1 MRFLRRTVLSAAAFA
16 LAAAVSAALPTGA
29 TDVSPVAVEKKKV
42 LVFSRIEG
50 FNHKA
55 SVAACKEMMAAEAE
69 KGAFAVDFS
78 DDYAAL
84 EIGNLVKYAALVL
97 NNTTHLK
104 TKDHPSVAP
113 SICSYVRWGGGLCV
127 IHAGADN
134 FYDAPDCAHL
144 VGGRFDGHPW
154 GSGGTWAF
162 KVEDRDSPITAPF
175 KGFADGKFKRGD
187 EIYQQASPF
196 YDRAKLHIL
205 ISLDLSDPVTAERK
219 GQKRADKDFA
229 VSWICRYGN
238 GRVFYTSFAHD
249 RRAWDAEDTRAHIFA
264 GLAYAMGTLKADDT
278 PCAVARER
286 DPPALAELAAAVLDR
301 SVVGSDWR
309 KRQEQEFLLGAAL
322 AREAEE
328 KGAKS
333 VAATA
338 RKIFAR
344 RDLTEMLRAN
354 AARVLLAAD
363 ASVLADVLD
372 DPSGKV
378 RQAAF
383 GRGLAIPSEAFVKV
397 MEGRPPKIKCAILA
411 RLAKDGAKQFAKT
424 VAALVNDSDEDVA
437 VAACAALG
445 RLGCAADVDVLNE
458 ARKRGGAAGKAA
470 EAALEEL
477 SGAGERIFALAAND
491 SGLLTIVGK
500 RAELK
505 FLPKWKAFIASPD
518 AAARKAAWKAFGA
531 MASPAIEAEI
541 KTWFRAIKDEEAGTA
556 GNVFWSHVVKPLD
569 AKGREK
575 AILDAWRS
583 GSPAARKKAQELLS
597 RDRGL
602 DALDTWERLAA
613 DATFGAAAKKVYCEI
628 AREAL
633 AAGTA
638 EKVPPKP
645 QWKCAASR
653 SNGGDKPE
661 RACDGKPETRW
672 STGFHSKGVWFTLD
686 LGSRAFIDTVTLD
699 TTKSPHDTPAWCDV
713 FVSLDGETWKGPVA
727 TCDDKTA
734 KTTLFRLGCAARHV
748 KFLQKEERPSNYW
761 SIHEIDVKAGVDKE
775 RVGKIRKTAAAFG
788 LKEAK

>member
-1 MRFLRRTVLSAAAFA
+1 MLSAAAFA
-16 LAAAVSAALPTGA
+16 VAAAVTNAALPTG
-29 TDVSPVAVEKKKV
+29 VSPAGVEKKKV

-55 SVAACKEMMAAEAE
+55 SVAACKEMVAAEAE

-84 EIGNLVKYAALVL
+84 EISNLVKYAALVL

-104 TKDHPSVAP
+104 TKDHPSIAP

-154 GSGGTWAF
+154 GGGGTWAF
-162 KVEDRDSPITAPF
+162 KVEDRDSPINTPF

-196 YDRAKLHIL
+196 YDRSKLHIL
-205 ISLDLSDPVTAERK
+205 VSLDLSDPATAGRQ

-229 VSWICRYGN
+229 VSWIRRYGN

-264 GLAYAMGTLKADDT
+264 GLAYTMGTLSADDT
-278 PCAVARER
+278 PSAAVAQER
-286 DPPALAELAAAVLDR
+286 DPPALGELAAAVLDR
-301 SVVGSDWR
+301 TIVGSDWR
-309 KRQEQEFLLGAAL
+309 KRQEQEFQLGAVL
-322 AREAEE
+322 VHEAEE
-328 KGAKS
+328 KGAKA

-338 RKIFAR
+338 RKIFDR

-363 ASVLADVLD
+363 VSALPEVLD
-372 DPSGKV
+372 DPSEKV

-397 MEGRPPKIKCAILA
+397 MEGRPPKIKCAILG
-411 RLAKDGAKQFAKT
+411 RLAQDGAKQFAKI
-424 VAALVNDSDEDVA
+424 VSARVNDSDDDVA

-458 ARKRGGAAGKAA
+458 ARKRGGAVGKAA

-477 SGAGERIFALAAND
+477 PGAGERIFALAAND
-491 SGLLTIVGK
+491 SALLSIVGK

-505 FLPKWKAFIASPD
+505 LLPKWKAFIASPD
-518 AAARKAAWKAFGA
+518 AATRKAAWKAFGA
-531 MASPAIEAEI
+531 MASPATEAEI
-541 KTWFRAIKDEEAGTA
+541 KTWFRAIKDEEAGAA
-556 GNVFWSHVVKPLD
+556 GPVFWSHVVKPLD
-569 AKGREK
+569 AKDREK

-583 GSPAARKKAQELLS
+583 GSPAARKKAQGLLS

-613 DATFGAAAKKVYCEI
+613 DANFGADAKKVYCEI

-633 AAGTA
+633 AGGTV
-638 EKVPPKP
+638 EKVPTKT
-645 QWKCAASR
+645 QWKCSASR

-672 STGFHSKGVWFTLD
+672 STGFRSKGVWFTLD
-686 LGSRAFIDTVTLD
+686 LGSRVFIDTVTLD

-713 FVSLDGETWKGPVA
+713 FVSFDGETWKGPVA
-727 TCDDKTA
+727 ACDDKTD

-775 RVGKIRKTAAAFG
+775 RVEKIRKTAAAFG